1 MARFSRLRSPT
12 YPPSSLPSRQLR
24 DFLKNSQSKLFERT
38 PLWFYILAEA
48 EKGGGNRLG
57 EVGSFLVASTF
68 VGVLLADPDS
78 ALSRGFD
85 PSQSP
90 LRMADNS
97 PINSIAKWMR
107 FASVM
112 E

>member
-1 MARFSRLRSPT
+1 MFNSKP
-12 YPPSSLPSRQLR
+12 QLR

-48 EKGGGNRLG
+48 EAAGGNRLG
-57 EVGSFLVASTF
+57 EVGSFLVAATF

-78 ALSRGFD
+78 ALSRSFD
-85 PSQSP
+85 PIQSP
-90 LRMADNS
+90 LRMSDNT
-97 PINSIAKWMR
+97 PIDSLAKWMR